1 LPVEATT
8 TTTTTTTKSA
18 LKKQSC
24 DSTLDNYIESIEK
37 LYQIERQ
44 KSQIIITLFKPRYY
58 LITKTKTKSI
68 DSVHETKLD
77 GIAVNILLS
86 SSISKNKDEVKLDYN
101 CLYSSLLNL
110 LDTGMKL
117 VEQKSSVSIEVCISD
132 DFFKLPRS

>member
-1 LPVEATT
+1 MPVEATT